1 MTILTAPRA
10 KTSQP
15 APAATP
21 AAPPKPQ
28 ARRLYRVADH
38 VFLHARR
45 RPGAIAVMRGPT
57 PITYGALAQ
66 DLAAIIRTLGA
77 FSLPPGAIAAIA
89 HEDLYIQLLLVFGC
103 EALGI
108 VTGSFRPQ
116 EGPECHALVEMAD
129 IVFTTHRHPRATGLQ
144 IELTPA
150 WLAAALADPPARRPR
165 LVPAQPEDILL
176 ICRSSG
182 STGAAKRMT
191 ITHAAERFRMANQR
205 DPAHGL
211 GLNRQ
216 SRYLTFMHFAVGI
229 TYRAA
234 SNLLRLGGTFMFELA
249 PEPGM
254 PAPSMEK
261 SLREM
266 RPTHSSLSPFQL
278 RALLANL
285 PARATPLLP
294 NLTIQGVGAKLPRDL
309 RDAALKNLAG
319 RVEDRYGANETGA
332 IGSVDETGILH
343 LNLGIEAAVDG
354 APGEIGPLR
363 LRSPGMTTHY
373 LNDPAATADM
383 FRLLPGDATGK
394 PWFYPGDLGCLIA
407 PGRIQLAGR
416 RNDVLNLGGRK
427 IAATTLEAKL
437 LAAIPLA
444 DVAILQQPQS
454 ATNPGPAILVVCAVP
469 TPRINP
475 RDLRGLIAPLIDY
488 PFQVQLRAH
497 IPRTPEGKIQRA
509 ALQDAVFAA
518 AGSSA
523 TVPAAAASPTNRPA
537 ITSDT

>member
-1 MTILTAPRA
+1 MTLLTAPRA
-10 KTSQP
+10 KKPQ
-15 APAATP
+15 AATTAP
-21 AAPPKPQ
+21 HAAPPKPQ

-66 DLAAIIRTLGA
+66 DLAAIIRTLETLA
-77 FSLPPGAIAAIA
+77 VPPGAIAAIA
-89 HEDLYIQLLLVFGC
+89 HEDLYVQLLLVFGC
-103 EALGI
+103 EALGL

-129 IVFTTHRHPRATGLQ
+129 IVFTTHPHPRATGQQ
-144 IELTPA
+144 IELNQA
-150 WLAAALADPPARRPR
+150 WLAAALANPPSRRPR
-165 LVPAQPEDILL
+165 LVPAHPQDLL
-176 ICRSSG
+176 FICRSSG

-205 DPAHGL
+205 DPAFGL
-211 GLNRQ
+211 GLTRQ

-249 PEPGM
+249 PEPGI
-254 PAPSMEK
+254 PTPSIEK
-261 SLREM
+261 SLRDM
-266 RPTHSSLSPFQL
+266 RPTHTSLSPFQL
-278 RALLANL
+278 RALLASL
-285 PARATPLLP
+285 PPGATPLLP

-319 RVEDRYGANETGA
+319 RVEVRYGANETGA
-332 IGSVDETGILH
+332 IGSVDEAGILH
-343 LNLGIEAAVDG
+343 LNPGIEAAVDG

-373 LNDPAATADM
+373 LNDPAATAEM
-383 FRLLPGDATGK
+383 FRHLTNDASAK
-394 PWFYPGDLGCLIA
+394 PWFYPGDLGILIG

-427 IAATTLEAKL
+427 IAATALEAKI

-454 ATNPGPAILVVCAVP
+454 ASNPGPAILVVCAVP

-475 RDLRGLIAPLIDY
+475 HHLQSLISPIIDY
-488 PFQVQLRAH
+488 PFRIRLLAQ

-509 ALQDAVFAA
+509 ALQTAIFAA
-518 AGSSA
+518 PGSSA
-523 TVPAAAASPTNRPA
+523 TVPAAAPSPTNMPA